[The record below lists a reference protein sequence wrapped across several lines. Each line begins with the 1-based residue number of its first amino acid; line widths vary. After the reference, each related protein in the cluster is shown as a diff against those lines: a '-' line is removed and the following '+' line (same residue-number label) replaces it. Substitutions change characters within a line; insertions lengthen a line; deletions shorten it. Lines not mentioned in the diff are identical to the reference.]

1 MTDGI
6 YTSINKNKQADLDK
20 EIILTTSGSAGEGL
34 DVPGLIC
41 GINLADPTRSEPLNR
56 QRFERVRARGY
67 FIDVIDEG
75 FGTLMRY
82 YYENQKIYANFAV
95 STQQI
100 SYKKDKL
107 DCVEKQINK
116 ANPIPSDV
124 IFGKCRAHIK
134 RQKEF
139 GTS

>member
-1 MTDGI
+1 MR
-6 YTSINKNKQADLDK
+6 DLTF
-20 EIILTTSGSAGEGL
+20 LVL
-34 DVPGLIC
+34 Y
-41 GINLADPTRSEPLNR
+41 GINLAGPTRSEPLNR

-116 ANPIPSDV
+116 DNPIPSDV

-134 RQKEF
+134 RQKEY